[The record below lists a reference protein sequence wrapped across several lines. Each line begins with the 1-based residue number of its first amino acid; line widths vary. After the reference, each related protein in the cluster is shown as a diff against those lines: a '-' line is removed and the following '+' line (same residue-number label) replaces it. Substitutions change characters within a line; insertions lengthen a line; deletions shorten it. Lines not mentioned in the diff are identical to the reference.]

1 MENIC
6 GMAFV
11 TEVSVGHEIFYILVI
26 GVTIQSMEKVS
37 INVFSDINTNDMKLM
52 SWPSLFI

>member
-11 TEVSVGHEIFYILVI
+11 TEVSVGHKIFYILAI

-37 INVFSDINTNDMKLM
+37 ISVFSDINTNDMKLM